1 MKRILI
7 ADDDLSILDGLST
20 LLAADYEVVAVR
32 NGEDLLIELERR
44 PFDLV
49 LLDLRMPLVKGESAL
64 AAIHAGGRTMPI
76 IVMSANRMRIE
87 DALRRGAAE
96 SVAKPFAFA
105 ELEEKI
111 ERLIG
116 RPARPPSGA
125 IDTPLPSTPPR

>member
-7 ADDDLSILDGLST
+7 ADDDPAILDGLST
-20 LLAADYEVVAVR
+20 LLARDYEVVAAR

-49 LLDLRMPLVKGESAL
+49 LLDLRMPLVQGENVIL
-64 AAIHAGGRTMPI
+64 AIHAGGRSMPV
-76 IVMSANRMRIE
+76 IVMSGNRRRIE
-87 DALRRGAAE
+87 EARRRGADE
-96 SVAKPFAFA
+96 SLAKPFAFR

-116 RPARPPSGA
+116 TPDRDRPSRGAPPV
-125 IDTPLPSTPPR
+125 